1 MNISFVNPGFLFAL
15 LLVAVPV
22 IVHLFNFRRFKKVYF
37 TNVRFLRELKEETT
51 NRSRLKHL
59 LVLISRIL
67 AVIFL
72 VLAFAQ
78 PYVPVATGKKLAAS
92 RAVSIFIDNS
102 FSMDAVTREGTLLDV
117 SVKKA
122 KEIAQ
127 AYQPSDRF
135 QLLTNDFDP
144 VHQRLLSRDEF
155 ISTLDQVRISPS
167 SRKLTEIITRQKDA
181 LSASGAEEKTAMIL
195 SDFQV
200 PMANIAAIQQDS
212 SLEVIFI
219 PVNASETSNL
229 YVDSCWFTAP
239 VVQQNQPAELNVRIR
254 NSGKID
260 VEGLPVKL
268 IVNGSQKAVA
278 GVSVAPSKYA
288 DIKLTFT
295 PVGTGWQKGEVIITD
310 NPIIFDDHYFFSFN
324 IAQNLPVGIINGSRS
339 GPYLKALF
347 GGDSYF
353 ALSESPEGQIDYS
366 SFAKNKLLIVNEAT
380 TISSG
385 LSSELAKYV
394 KNGGTLVIIPDSAID
409 FTSYT
414 SFFNELSITP
424 FSAMMVN
431 NEKVEKLTLDDPV
444 FEGVFSN
451 SGRINDQT
459 DLPLVQAY
467 YTQSGGARAQSV
479 LMQLRSGAPLLS
491 KIASGKGIVY
501 LFHASLEGGMTNL
514 ARHAIFVPVMYRI
527 ALLSERSVVHAG
539 FIGKDDFIELPPR
552 SIGGEEVF
560 HLTNDALRFDIIPGY
575 RATASGILIQL
586 NHQVKEAGNYEL
598 KNNNELLFAPS
609 FNFNRDESQMEFM
622 NTAAL
627 EEMIESVRLGSV
639 SVVDVS
645 KAELK
650 NHFSRQSEGIRLWK
664 YCIILVLLFLA
675 IEILLLKFWK
685 K

>member
-1 MNISFVNPGFLFAL
+1 MNISFVNPGFLYAL

-78 PYVPVATGKKLAAS
+78 PYIPVTTGKKLASS

-102 FSMDAVTREGTLLDV
+102 FSMDAITREGTLLDV
-117 SVKKA
+117 SLKKA
-122 KEIAQ
+122 KEIAL

-144 VHQRLLSRDEF
+144 VHQRLMSRDEF
-155 ISTLDQVRISPS
+155 VNALEQVKISPS
-167 SRKLTEIITRQKDA
+167 SRKITEIITRQKDA
-181 LSASGAEEKTAMIL
+181 LGTSGADEKTALIL
-195 SDFQV
+195 SDFQA
-200 PMANIAAIQQDS
+200 PMANIAGIQPDS
-212 SLEVIFI
+212 SLQVMFV
-219 PVNASETSNL
+219 PVNAEESSNL

-268 IVNGSQKAVA
+268 LVNGSQKAVA
-278 GVSVAPSKYA
+278 GVSVAAAKYT
-288 DIKLTFT
+288 DTRLTFT
-295 PVGTGWQKGEVIITD
+295 PVGTGWQKGEVSITD
-310 NPIIFDDHYFFSFN
+310 NPITFDDHYFFSYN
-324 IAQNLPVGIINGSRS
+324 IAQNLPIGIINGTRS
-339 GPYLKALF
+339 GPYLKALYS
-347 GGDSYF
+347 GDSF
-353 ALSESPEGQIDYS
+353 FSLKESPEGQIDYS
-366 SFAKNKLLIVNEAT
+366 SFAENKLMIVNEAT
-380 TISSG
+380 SISTG
-385 LSSELAKYV
+385 LASELSKYV

-409 FTSYT
+409 FTTYT
-414 SFFNELSITP
+414 AFFNELSVTP

-451 SGRINDQT
+451 AGRINDQT
-459 DLPLVQAY
+459 DLPVVQAY
-467 YTQSGGARAQSV
+467 YMQPAGARAQSV

-491 KIASGKGIVY
+491 KISSGKGTIY
-501 LFHASLEGGMTNL
+501 LFHAALEGGMTNL

-527 ALLSERSVVHAG
+527 ALLSERSVIHAG

-552 SIGGEEVF
+552 TVGGEEVF
-560 HLTNDALRFDIIPGY
+560 HLINDALKFDIIPAH

-586 NHQVKEAGNYEL
+586 NNQVKVAGNYEL
-598 KNNNELLFAPS
+598 KNNNELLFTPS
-609 FNFNRDESQMEFM
+609 FNFNRDESLMEFM
-622 NTAAL
+622 SSAAL
-627 EEMIESVRLGSV
+627 EDMIRSMRLETV
-639 SVVDVS
+639 SVVDIA

-650 NHFSRQSEGIRLWK
+650 SHFSRQSEGVRLWK
-664 YCIILVLLFLA
+664 YCIMLVLLFLA